1 MEWSTF
7 SLAGLLRAIAAHGRM
22 VGDETGL
29 WAAVGVLFIAIFVV
43 GGGLMWF
50 LIKTARS
57 EESPNGKVHS
67 DPGTFQ

>member
-7 SLAGLLRAIAAHGRM
+7 SLAGLLRAITAHGRM
-22 VGDETGL
+22 VGEETGL

-57 EESPNGKVHS
+57 EESPNGRVHS
-67 DPGTFQ
+67 DPNTFQ

>member
-22 VGDETGL
+22 VGGETGL

-57 EESPNGKVHS
+57 EESPNGQVHS
-67 DPGTFQ
+67 DPNTFQ